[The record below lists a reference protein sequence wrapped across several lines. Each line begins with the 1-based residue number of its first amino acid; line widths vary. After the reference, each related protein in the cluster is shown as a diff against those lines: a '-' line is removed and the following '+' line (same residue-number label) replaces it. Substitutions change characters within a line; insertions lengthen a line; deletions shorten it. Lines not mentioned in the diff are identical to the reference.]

1 MRLYENLEFIVCDM
15 ADERLIPNRP
25 NPDDSRIPAADKDLI
40 VYSIAF
46 AIPNQKAFALWH
58 PEFLDSSGKL
68 NKTGRA
74 ACTQF
79 FNYSKN
85 REYADNYAAYLKEFL
100 SKKESGVKSE
110 TSAIIDDARKDNARV
125 ALYNKVIRLIEGDD
139 ELDPDTL
146 KIAVDMAKKL
156 SIVADDVEE
165 QVIKPIRVLPERCGS
180 CRMRIFTESMV
191 SEGKVLDMCQWCKAR
206 KCAEE
211 HGCRFNDGKD
221 LLEIPKEVIDE
232 LESKNNVRME
242 DILSG
247 RIEN

>member
-1 MRLYENLEFIVCDM
+1 M

-25 NPDDSRIPAADKDLI
+25 VPDTSKIPASDKDLLS
-40 VYSIAF
+40 YAIAF

-68 NKTGRA
+68 NKMGRA

-85 REYADNYAAYLKEFL
+85 REYAESYATYLKEFL
-100 SKKESGVKSE
+100 NKKEQPKSE

-165 QVIKPIRVLPERCGS
+165 QVIKPVRFLPERCFSGCRYRLFVENAVKGGS
-180 CRMRIFTESMV
+180 VIDE
-191 SEGKVLDMCQWCKAR
+191 CQYCKAL
-206 KCAEE
+206 AYATEN
-211 HGCRFNDGKD
+211 GYKD
-221 LLEIPKEVIDE
+221 DATKRLDIPKEVLDAEPENTIKT
-232 LESKNNVRME
+232 L

-247 RIEN
+247 KVDN

>member
-1 MRLYENLEFIVCDM
+1 M

-25 NPDDSRIPAADKDLI
+25 IPDDSKIPAADKDLI
-40 VYSIAF
+40 VYAIAF

-85 REYADNYAAYLKEFL
+85 REYADSYAAYLKEFL
-100 SKKESGVKSE
+100 SKKEQPKSE

-156 SIVADDVEE
+156 SIVADDAEE
-165 QVIKPIRVLPERCGS
+165 QVIKPIRVLPA
-180 CRMRIFTESMV
+180 
-191 SEGKVLDMCQWCKAR
+191 KCKAECR
-206 KCAEE
+206 YRAFVETQVLEGRVFDDCSYCRARAYAEE
-211 HGCRFNDGKD
+211 HGFKYDPCK
-221 LLEIPKEVIDE
+221 LLDVPQDVIDE
-232 LESKNNVRME
+232 LDSKN
-242 DILSG
+242 DIKLEQILQG
-247 RIEN
+247 KIEN

>member
-1 MRLYENLEFIVCDM
+1 M

-25 NPDDSRIPAADKDLI
+25 VPDDSRIPSSDKDLLS
-40 VYSIAF
+40 YAIAF
-46 AIPNQKAFALWH
+46 SIPNQKAFALWH

-100 SKKESGVKSE
+100 SKKESSVKSE
-110 TSAIIDDARKDNARV
+110 TSAIIDDARKDNARI

-156 SIVADDVEE
+156 SIVADDIVEQE
-165 QVIKPIRVLPERCGS
+165 APRRYLPERCSACSYRSFVESNVEGGKIINECDF
-180 CRMRIFTESMV
+180 CRTRRFAEDNGWHYNPT
-191 SEGKVLDMCQWCKAR
+191 KNLDLP
-206 KCAEE
+206 EE
-211 HGCRFNDGKD
+211 LTNQNKQ
-221 LLEIPKEVIDE
+221 
-232 LESKNNVRME
+232 NNETDME
-242 DILSG
+242 H
-247 RIEN
+247 

>member
-1 MRLYENLEFIVCDM
+1 M
-15 ADERLIPNRP
+15 AETERLLPNRP
-25 NPDDSRIPAADKDLI
+25 VPDTSKIPASDKDMLS
-40 VYSIAF
+40 YAIAF
-46 AIPNQKAFALWH
+46 SIPNQKAFALWH

-79 FNYSKN
+79 FTYSKN
-85 REYADNYAAYLKEFL
+85 REYADSYAAYLKEFL
-100 SKKESGVKSE
+100 NKKEQPKSK

-165 QVIKPIRVLPERCGS
+165 QVIKPVRFLPSRCGE
-180 CRMRIFTESMV
+180 CRYRIGVESMV
-191 SEGKVLDMCQWCKAR
+191 LNGHILDMCQWCKAR

-211 HGCRFNDGKD
+211 HGYRFNDGKG
-221 LLEIPKEVIDE
+221 LLEIPKEIIDE
-232 LESKNNVRME
+232 LESKNNVKME

>member
-1 MRLYENLEFIVCDM
+1 M

-25 NPDDSRIPAADKDLI
+25 IPDESKIPAADKDMLS
-40 VYSIAF
+40 YSIAF
-46 AIPNQKAFALWH
+46 SIPNPKAFALWH

-85 REYADNYAAYLKEFL
+85 REYADSYAAYLKEFL
-100 SKKESGVKSE
+100 SKKERPKSE
-110 TSAIIDDARKDNARV
+110 ASAIIDDARKDNARV

-156 SIVADDVEE
+156 SIVADDTEE
-165 QVIKPIRVLPERCGS
+165 QVIKPVRVLPSRCGE
-180 CRMRIFTESMV
+180 CRYRIGVESMV
-191 SEGKVLDMCQWCKAR
+191 LNGQMLDMCAYCKCR
-206 KCAEE
+206 KIAEE
-211 HGCRFNDGKD
+211 HGYRFNDGND

-232 LESKNNVRME
+232 LESKNNVKME

>member
-1 MRLYENLEFIVCDM
+1 M
-15 ADERLIPNRP
+15 AETERLLPNRP
-25 NPDDSRIPAADKDLI
+25 IPDTSKIPASDKDMLS
-40 VYSIAF
+40 YAIAF

-79 FNYSKN
+79 FTYSKN
-85 REYADNYAAYLKEFL
+85 REYADSYAAYLKAFL

-165 QVIKPIRVLPERCGS
+165 QVIKPVRFLPTKCKSECRYRAFVETQVLEGRVFDDCS
-180 CRMRIFTESMV
+180 YCR
-191 SEGKVLDMCQWCKAR
+191 AR
-206 KCAEE
+206 AYAEE
-211 HGCRFNDGKD
+211 HGFKYDPCK
-221 LLEIPKEVIDE
+221 LLDVPQEVIDE
-232 LESKNNVRME
+232 LDSKNDVKLE
-242 DILSG
+242 QILQG
-247 RIEN
+247 KIEN

>member
-1 MRLYENLEFIVCDM
+1 M
-15 ADERLIPNRP
+15 AETERLLPNRP
-25 NPDDSRIPAADKDLI
+25 NPDNSRIPAADKDLI

-46 AIPNQKAFALWH
+46 SIPNQKAFALWH

-85 REYADNYAAYLKEFL
+85 REYADSYAAYLKAFL
-100 SKKESGVKSE
+100 SKKESGTKPE

-165 QVIKPIRVLPERCGS
+165 QVIKPIRVLPSKCKAE
-180 CRMRIFTESMV
+180 CRYRAFVETQVLEGRIFDDCSY
-191 SEGKVLDMCQWCKAR
+191 CRAR
-206 KCAEE
+206 AYAEE
-211 HGCRFNDGKD
+211 HGFKYDPCK
-221 LLEIPKEVIDE
+221 LLDVPQDVIDE
-232 LESKNNVRME
+232 LDSKNDVKLE
-242 DILSG
+242 QILKG
-247 RIEN
+247 EIEN

>member
-1 MRLYENLEFIVCDM
+1 M
-15 ADERLIPNRP
+15 ADTERLLPNRP
-25 NPDDSRIPAADKDLI
+25 IPDDSRIPAADKDLI

-85 REYADNYAAYLKEFL
+85 REYADSYAAYLKDFL
-100 SKKESGVKSE
+100 SKKESGTKPE

-156 SIVADDVEE
+156 SIVADDAEE
-165 QVIKPIRVLPERCGS
+165 QVIKPVRFLPERCFS
-180 CRMRIFTESMV
+180 
-191 SEGKVLDMCQWCKAR
+191 
-206 KCAEE
+206 
-211 HGCRFNDGKD
+211 GCRYRLFVENAVKGGS
-221 LLEIPKEVIDE
+221 VIDE
-232 LESKNNVRME
+232 CQYCKALAYATENGYKDDSTKRLDIPKDVLDAEPENTVKTL

>member
-1 MRLYENLEFIVCDM
+1 M
-15 ADERLIPNRP
+15 AETERLLPNRP
-25 NPDDSRIPAADKDLI
+25 IPDTSKIPASDKDMLS
-40 VYSIAF
+40 YAIAF
-46 AIPNQKAFALWH
+46 SIPNQKAFALWH

-85 REYADNYAAYLKEFL
+85 REYADSYAAYLKAFL

-156 SIVADDVEE
+156 SIVADDAEE
-165 QVIKPIRVLPERCGS
+165 QVIKPVRFLPSRCGE
-180 CRMRIFTESMV
+180 CRYRIGVESMV
-191 SEGKVLDMCQWCKAR
+191 LNGHILDMCQWCKAR
-206 KCAEE
+206 SCAEE
-211 HGCRFNDGKD
+211 HGYRFNDGKD
-221 LLEIPKEVIDE
+221 LLEIPKEVVAD
-232 LESKNNVRME
+232 LEAKNDVKLE
-242 DILSG
+242 QILKG
-247 RIEN
+247 EIEN

>member
-1 MRLYENLEFIVCDM
+1 M
-15 ADERLIPNRP
+15 AIDSLIPRRP
-25 NPDDSRIPAADKDLI
+25 QCIESKLTVLEKNCIEYA
-40 VYSIAF
+40 VAF
-46 AIPNQKAFALWH
+46 SAKNEEAFLLFH
-58 PEFLDSSGKL
+58 PEYITSDGKL
-68 NKTGRA
+68 SNEGKRR
-74 ACTQF
+74 CKDF
-79 FNYSKN
+79 FSYSKN
-85 REYADNYAAYLKEFL
+85 KEYRDAYTAYLKEFL
-100 SKKESGVKSE
+100 SKKESGTKPE

-156 SIVADDVEE
+156 SIVADDAEE

-180 CRMRIFTESMV
+180 CRMRVFVESMV
-191 SEGKVLDMCQWCKAR
+191 SDGKVLDMCQWCKAR

-211 HGCRFNDGKD
+211 HGYRFNDGKD

-232 LESKNNVRME
+232 LESKNNVKME

>member
-1 MRLYENLEFIVCDM
+1 M
-15 ADERLIPNRP
+15 AETERLLPNRP
-25 NPDDSRIPAADKDLI
+25 NPDTSKIPAADKDLI

-79 FNYSKN
+79 FNYSTN
-85 REYADNYAAYLKEFL
+85 REYADSYAAYLKAFL
-100 SKKESGVKSE
+100 SKKEQPKSE

-156 SIVADDVEE
+156 SIVADDAEE
-165 QVIKPIRVLPERCGS
+165 QVIKPIRVLP
-180 CRMRIFTESMV
+180 T
-191 SEGKVLDMCQWCKAR
+191 KCKAECR
-206 KCAEE
+206 YRAFVETQVLEGRVFDDCSYCRARAYAEE
-211 HGCRFNDGKD
+211 HGFKYDPCK
-221 LLEIPKEVIDE
+221 LLDVPQDVIDE
-232 LESKNNVRME
+232 LDSKNDVRME

-247 RIEN
+247 RIDN

>member
-1 MRLYENLEFIVCDM
+1 M
-15 ADERLIPNRP
+15 AETERLLPNRP
-25 NPDDSRIPAADKDLI
+25 NPDTSKIPASDKEM
-40 VYSIAF
+40 IAYMVAF
-46 AIPNQKAFALWH
+46 NIPNQKAFALWH

-85 REYADNYAAYLKEFL
+85 REYADSYAAYLKAFL
-100 SKKESGVKSE
+100 SKKEQPKSE
-110 TSAIIDDARKDNARV
+110 ASAIIDDARKDNARV

-156 SIVADDVEE
+156 SIVADDAEE
-165 QVIKPIRVLPERCGS
+165 QVIKPIRVLL
-180 CRMRIFTESMV
+180 T
-191 SEGKVLDMCQWCKAR
+191 KCKAECR
-206 KCAEE
+206 YRAFVETQVLEGRVFDDCSYCRARAYAEE
-211 HGCRFNDGKD
+211 HGFKYDPCK
-221 LLEIPKEVIDE
+221 LLDVPQDVIDE
-232 LESKNNVRME
+232 LDSKNDVRME

-247 RIEN
+247 RVNN

>member
-1 MRLYENLEFIVCDM
+1 M

-25 NPDDSRIPAADKDLI
+25 NPDTSKIPASDKDMI
-40 VYSIAF
+40 SYVVAF
-46 AIPNQKAFALWH
+46 NVPNQKAFALWH

-85 REYADNYAAYLKEFL
+85 REYADSYAAYLKEFL
-100 SKKESGVKSE
+100 NKKEQPKSE
-110 TSAIIDDARKDNARV
+110 ASAIIDDARKDNARV

-211 HGCRFNDGKD
+211 HGYRFNDGKD
-221 LLEIPKEVIDE
+221 LLEIPKEVVAD
-232 LESKNNVRME
+232 LEAKNDVKLE
-242 DILSG
+242 QILKG
-247 RIEN
+247 EIEN